1 MQRCNPPR
9 FKTYRRTKG
18 SGNRAI
24 PYFEGFTTAAIS
36 WNQSERSLFYGTKN
50 EWSVIATLQK
60 PVAWLRFLFFQ
71 FRGRGVCFIAGD
83 VKRGGRGIQGAWKG
97 SAGVALWRPHC
108 RQFATE
114 SMQAIFLL
122 LGGREAAHGQ
132 IRGFIGAGLK
142 RGICR

>member
-1 MQRCNPPR
+1 MHFFSLRCVL
-9 FKTYRRTKG
+9 YRLHK
-18 SGNRAI
+18 
-24 PYFEGFTTAAIS
+24 Y
-36 WNQSERSLFYGTKN
+36 
-50 EWSVIATLQK
+50 ATLQK

-132 IRGFIGAGLK
+132 IRGFIEACRKRELCGSAGLFCFA
-142 RGICR
+142 GT